1 MKDRTCS
8 RRFLRAGFPARS
20 RHFPLARGVR
30 RNVGY
35 RILLHMRSHRQQ
47 VSPDAVGIRP
57 LRREAKGV
65 LTITGRFRVLV
76 VVIGFSI
83 VADQ

>member
-1 MKDRTCS
+1 MPGLRFVLGQFPWA
-8 RRFLRAGFPARS
+8 RR
-20 RHFPLARGVR
+20 VR

-35 RILLHMRSHRQQ
+35 RILLHMRSHWQQ
-47 VSPDAVGIRP
+47 VSPDAVAIRS

-65 LTITGRFRVLV
+65 LTITNFFRVPMV
-76 VVIGFSI
+76 VNGFGI